1 MADSKV
7 DPKKYPIRLEGS
19 YTGDELFL
27 IGAVVEEGLSTL
39 TRTMVEFV
47 CVNRALDLEAVLGT
61 KMRVVM
67 DNGSGVTRKFPGTCV
82 ALEYLGSETGSAH
95 FSAEIRP
102 WLWFLTRTK
111 ECRIFQEQNVPDI
124 IQKIL
129 GDYGFSSDLDLRL
142 SSNYDVRDYVVQYR
156 ETDYDFICRLME
168 EEGIYFYFTVEGDR
182 EKLVLADDVG
192 AHDPVPGEST
202 IEFQPRSTSQ
212 FRSRDIIF
220 DWKSSERVTSGK
232 VTLNDFNFENPKGD
246 LLSSN
251 AIPKGA
257 HSYKDK
263 EVYDYPGHHRTSA
276 VGDKRARVRME
287 AEAIRHKTTTGMANA
302 TNLGVGSIF
311 SLSEHP
317 RKSDNSS
324 HMVTRALHKMQLVGS
339 DLAPPSIRGELHAA
353 FAEFAASDDPYEVAF
368 ATIPSADQYRA
379 PLVTPWPEIAG
390 VHTAI
395 VVGPKG
401 DEIYTDEYGR
411 IKVQFHWDRLGK
423 KDEKSSCWVRTM
435 MPWTGKA
442 WGMIAVP
449 RIGQEVVIH
458 FEEGDPDRPMAIG
471 MLYNAEM
478 MPPYSLPANMTQS
491 GLKTN
496 SSKKGNGFHELM
508 FEDKKDSELVRFQS
522 ERDYKQIVK
531 NDASITVGLEHKDK
545 GDMDL
550 TIHRH
555 LTETLDTGDHTFKIA
570 KGSQKIDIKK
580 DKTETIEGKSTLTVT
595 GNVTET
601 VKSGNVART
610 VNTGNVTET
619 IKTGNAT
626 RTLNTGNVTE
636 TLKLGN
642 YSLDAKVGKI
652 DEKALQGITLTC
664 GGSSIKID
672 PSGVT
677 IKGPM
682 VKIEAD
688 AMLQMKGSM
697 TQVQA
702 QLLILKGSLTMIN

>member
-7 DPKKYPIRLEGS
+7 DPKKYPIRMEGS
-19 YTGDELFL
+19 YPGEELFL

-47 CVNRALDLEAVLGT
+47 CSNRALDLKTVLGT

-67 DNGSGVTRKFPGTCV
+67 DNADGGVRKFPGTCV
-82 ALEYLGSETGSAH
+82 AIEYLGSETGPAH

-111 ECRIFQEQNVPDI
+111 ECRIFQEKNVPDI
-124 IQKIL
+124 IQEIL
-129 GDYGFSSDLDLRL
+129 GDYGFSGDLDARL
-142 SSNYDVRDYVVQYR
+142 SGSYDPRDYIVQYR

-168 EEGIYFYFTVEGDR
+168 EEGIYFFFTTEGDR
-182 EKLVLADDVG
+182 EKLVLADDIG
-192 AHDPVPGEST
+192 AHKPVLG
-202 IEFQPRSTSQ
+202 QTSIDYQ
-212 FRSRDIIF
+212 SRDSRTTRAYGHVF
-220 DWKSSERVTSGK
+220 EWKSTERVTSGK
-232 VTLNDFNFENPKGD
+232 VTLNDFDFENPKGD

-251 AIPKGA
+251 AIPKGT
-257 HSYKDK
+257 HSDNDK
-263 EVYDYPGHHRTSA
+263 EFYDYPGHHRTTA

-302 TNLGVGSIF
+302 TNLSVGLTF
-311 SLSEHP
+311 TLAKHP
-317 RKSDNSS
+317 RKADNVSR
-324 HMVTRALHKMQLVGS
+324 MMTRAVHKLQLLGT
-339 DLAPPSIRGELHAA
+339 DLPPLSLDGELHGAL
-353 FAEFAASDDPYEVAF
+353 AELATNDDPYQVAF
-368 ATIPSADQYRA
+368 DTIPSADQYRA

-390 VHTAI
+390 VHTAM
-395 VVGPKG
+395 VVGPNG
-401 DEIYTDEYGR
+401 EEIYTDKYGR

-423 KDEKSSCWVRTM
+423 NDENSSCWVRTM

-442 WGMIAVP
+442 WGMIAIP

-478 MPPYSLPANMTQS
+478 MPPYSLPGNMTQS

-496 SSKKGNGFHELM
+496 TSKKGNGFHELM
-508 FEDKKDSELVRFQS
+508 FEDKKDAELVRFQS
-522 ERDYKQIVK
+522 ERDYEQIVK
-531 NDASITVGLEHKDK
+531 NNASITVGLEHKDK
-545 GDMDL
+545 GDMDM

-570 KGSQKIDIKK
+570 SGSQKIDIKK
-580 DKTETIEGKSTLTVT
+580 DKTEKIEGKSTLTVT

-601 VKSGNVART
+601 VKTGNVART
-610 VNTGNVTET
+610 VNNGKVTET
-619 IKTGNAT
+619 IKMGNAT
-626 RTLNTGNVTE
+626 RTLNMGNVTE
-636 TLKLGN
+636 TLKMGN
-642 YSLDAKVGKI
+642 YSLDAKMGKI
-652 DEKALQGITLTC
+652 DEKAMQGITLSC

-682 VKIEAD
+682 IKVEAN
-688 AMLQMKGSM
+688 AMLQMKGPM